1 MIFFS
6 CKYYYCT
13 RSMDILLN
21 LIKFLSWILLA
32 WKYFCNFYIILRDA
46 REITFDAILK
56 YFFDE
61 SESFHH
67 IKLLQII
74 VNLFYYIQMKNF
86 AQQLFET
93 YVNSLHHYL
102 KKIFVNFSGFIFVK
116 FKNFSNVS
124 FVILKF

>member
-1 MIFFS
+1 MQ
-6 CKYYYCT
+6 
-13 RSMDILLN
+13 ILL
-21 LIKFLSWILLA
+21 LHEIDGYFVKFNKISFLNFARS

-102 KKIFVNFSGFIFVK
+102 KKIFVNFSGFIFMK

>member
-1 MIFFS
+1 
-6 CKYYYCT
+6 
-13 RSMDILLN
+13 
-21 LIKFLSWILLA
+21 
-32 WKYFCNFYIILRDA
+32 
-46 REITFDAILK
+46 
-56 YFFDE
+56 
-61 SESFHH
+61 
-67 IKLLQII
+67 
-74 VNLFYYIQMKNF
+74 MKNF

>member
-1 MIFFS
+1 MQ
-6 CKYYYCT
+6 
-13 RSMDILLN
+13 ILL
-21 LIKFLSWILLA
+21 LHEIDGYFVKFNKISFLNFARS

-102 KKIFVNFSGFIFVK
+102 KKYS
-116 FKNFSNVS
+116 
-124 FVILKF
+124 

>member
-1 MIFFS
+1 
-6 CKYYYCT
+6 
-13 RSMDILLN
+13 MDILLN

-61 SESFHH
+61 FESFHH

-102 KKIFVNFSGFIFVK
+102 KKYS
-116 FKNFSNVS
+116 
-124 FVILKF
+124 